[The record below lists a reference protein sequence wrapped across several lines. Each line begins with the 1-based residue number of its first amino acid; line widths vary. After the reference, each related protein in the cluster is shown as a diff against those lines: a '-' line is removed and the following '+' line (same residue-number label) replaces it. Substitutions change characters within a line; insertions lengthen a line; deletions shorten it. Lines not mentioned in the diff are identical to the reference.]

1 MGVRAAYGR
10 FSNHLKAAS
19 PHPPEIDSCRVQHN
33 LQRITSYRSSQGQ
46 VTLQISSTIGLC
58 ICIFTAC
65 TCKCA
70 SYTFGDHD
78 DDMILQEINP
88 KKENNSIQEVEK
100 HEINLI
106 LLGWRRMRKP
116 TANGWRLCKIWCRL
130 RSAFQSASIA
140 RSLGRILL
148 YGQAVTAWDSLWFLR
163 RKCIFVRGQHH
174 TY

>member
-1 MGVRAAYGR
+1 MGGRNGSVVDRQLVWAATPQEAAGSGVSSQMSVRAAYSH

-33 LQRITSYRSSQGQ
+33 LQHITSYRSSQGQ

-78 DDMILQEINP
+78 DDIILQEINP
-88 KKENNSIQEVEK
+88 KKENYSIQEVEK

-116 TANGWRLCKIWCRL
+116 TANG
-130 RSAFQSASIA
+130 
-140 RSLGRILL
+140 
-148 YGQAVTAWDSLWFLR
+148 
-163 RKCIFVRGQHH
+163 
-174 TY
+174 